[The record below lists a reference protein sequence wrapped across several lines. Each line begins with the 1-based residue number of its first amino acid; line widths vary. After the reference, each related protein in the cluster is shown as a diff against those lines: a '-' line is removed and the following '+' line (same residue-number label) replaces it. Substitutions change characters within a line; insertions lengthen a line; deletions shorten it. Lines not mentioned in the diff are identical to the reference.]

1 MVYQETRNRGTDSI
15 DTQLR
20 SADALQQSIADYE
33 MAGISDVKIPDMR
46 AHD

>member
-15 DTQLR
+15 DALR
-20 SADALQQSIADYE
+20 SADALQQSIVDYE
-33 MAGISDVKIPDMR
+33 MAGISDVKIPGMR